1 MVRGQF
7 RRVCFMGKGGNI
19 KTHFLMLLVAI
30 IWGFSW
36 AIGRILSLEIPPMT
50 GALLRY
56 LLTMIIFY
64 IWFLALKIKG
74 SDVRF
79 IPDSKNTLKSLI
91 IIGFTGVLCYQFF
104 FMHGMYYTAAGDA
117 SLIIT
122 FNPIF
127 TVILAA
133 PLLGQPISKKMFTGL
148 ICGFVGVGIVT
159 GWSPN
164 TQIDFEDRILGDL
177 LILCASFSW
186 ATTTNMTKR
195 LMEGRDGINNYTSL
209 EIVVWYS
216 LIGTIM
222 MVPFVIYEVSRNGL
236 ILPTNEGWLAI
247 LYLGAFST
255 VLAYYWFTIG
265 IEKLGATAAS
275 SYIFLVP
282 LFGILG
288 GWWLLDENLGYS
300 IIIGFIMILM
310 GVRIVQVE
318 SARLNTS

>member
-1 MVRGQF
+1 ML
-7 RRVCFMGKGGNI
+7 KENNI
-19 KTHFLMLLVAI
+19 KTHFLMILVAV
-30 IWGFSW
+30 IWGLSW
-36 AIGRILSLEIPPMT
+36 AIGRILSLEVPPMT
-50 GALLRY
+50 GAWLRY
-56 LLTMIIFY
+56 ILTIIIFY
-64 IWFLALKIKG
+64 IWFLMLKIKG
-74 SDVRF
+74 DKVRWL
-79 IPDSKNTLKSLI
+79 PDSRNTFRSLV

-104 FMHGMYYTAAGDA
+104 FMYGMYYTAAGDA

-133 PLLGQPISKKMFTGL
+133 PLLGQEISRKMFLGLFCGL
-148 ICGFVGVGIVT
+148 IGVGIVT

-195 LMEGRDGINNYTSL
+195 LMDGRDGVNNYTSL

-222 MVPFVIYEVSRNGL
+222 MTPFVVYDIWINGL
-236 ILPTNEGWLAI
+236 ILPNREGWLAI
-247 LYLGAFST
+247 VYLGAFST

-288 GWWLLDENLGYS
+288 GWWLLEENLGYS
-300 IIIGFIMILM
+300 IIIGFMMILM
-310 GVRIVQVE
+310 GVRIVQIE
-318 SARLNTS
+318 SARLKTS

>member
-1 MVRGQF
+1 MEKPR
-7 RRVCFMGKGGNI
+7 NI
-19 KTHFLMLLVAI
+19 RTHFLMLLVAI
-30 IWGFSW
+30 IWGLSW
-36 AIGRILSLEIPPMT
+36 AIGRILSLELPPMT
-50 GALLRY
+50 GAWLRY
-56 LLTMIIFY
+56 ILTMIMFY
-64 IWFLALKIKG
+64 FWFLILKIKG
-74 SDVRF
+74 KKVRWL
-79 IPDSKNTLKSLI
+79 PDNRNTFRSLI

-133 PLLGQPISKKMFTGL
+133 PLLGQPISKKMFLGL
-148 ICGFVGVGIVT
+148 FCGFIGVGIVT

-164 TQIDFEDRILGDL
+164 TQINFEDRILGDL
-177 LILCASFSW
+177 LILFASLSW

-195 LMEGRDGINNYTSL
+195 LMEGKDGVNDYTPL

-222 MVPFVIYEVSRNGL
+222 LTPFMIHDTWTNGL
-236 ILPTNEGWLAI
+236 TLPSNEGWFAI
-247 LYLGAFST
+247 IYLGAFST
-255 VLAYYWFTIG
+255 VLAYYWFAIG
-265 IEKLGATAAS
+265 IEKIGATAAS
-275 SYIFLVP
+275 SYVFLVP

-288 GWWLLDENLGYS
+288 GWWLLDENLGYT

-310 GVRIVQVE
+310 GVKIVQSE
-318 SARLNTS
+318 SERLGQE

>member
-1 MVRGQF
+1 MSNNSNL
-7 RRVCFMGKGGNI
+7 KI
-19 KTHFLMLLVAI
+19 HLLMLMVAI
-30 IWGFSW
+30 IWGLSW
-36 AIGRILSLEIPPMT
+36 AIGRILTLELPALT
-50 GALLRY
+50 GAWLRY
-56 LLTMIIFY
+56 ILTMIIFY
-64 IWFLALKIKG
+64 LWFAAMAINGKK
-74 SDVRF
+74 VRWL
-79 IPDSKNTLKSLI
+79 PDSKRTLKSLT

-133 PLLGQPISKKMFTGL
+133 PLLGQPISRKMFLGL
-148 ICGFVGVGIVT
+148 FCGFLGVGVVT

-164 TQIDFEDRILGDL
+164 TQIEFEERIFGDI
-177 LILCASFSW
+177 LILLASLSW

-195 LMEGRDGINNYTSL
+195 LMEGKDGENNYTSL

-222 MVPFVIYEVSRNGL
+222 LTPFMLYETWNHGISY
-236 ILPTNEGWLAI
+236 PSEEGWFAI
-247 LYLGAFST
+247 VYLGGFST

-265 IEKLGATAAS
+265 IEKLGATSAS

-282 LFGILG
+282 VFGILG
-288 GWWLLDENLGYS
+288 GWWLLDERLGYTM
-300 IIIGFIMILM
+300 IIGFFMILI
-310 GVRIVQVE
+310 GVKIVQLE
-318 SARLNTS
+318 SERLRTS